1 MKKLLFVLTMTLA
14 ALCALSCEKYIE
26 FKGEESEPRLTV
38 SSLANAG
45 EPLSAYVASSVF
57 FLNSSGSEAFI
68 KNLDVSKGWVR
79 VTVNG
84 ASQPEA
90 MRYVDSV
97 RVDGALL
104 YTCDYVPQP
113 GDSIVLEAEFPGF
126 DPVRAET
133 VVPLPPRFEVTSLCL
148 DEEEG
153 ALNLELRFTDDG
165 SYEKYYFL
173 VPKMEMRY
181 YDDRPVQVAYRFQSD
196 DIVFKNMG
204 VGVFDMYSYL
214 FGDRNLVSYYFSD
227 ALIRGKEHTMKIVI
241 PGLQHLEEGQRFFVD
256 LRTVTESLY
265 WFDVSY
271 AQLRNDFGL
280 FTEGVTLYSNVS
292 GGYGVLCA
300 AATTTVE
307 VHF

>member
-1 MKKLLFVLTMTLA
+1 MKRLFFVLTVMLA
-14 ALCALSCEKYIE
+14 AFCALSCEKYIE

-38 SSLANAG
+38 SALANAG

-57 FLNSSGSEAFI
+57 FLNSNGPEVFI
-68 KNLDVSKGWVR
+68 KNLDVTRGSVR

-84 ASQPEA
+84 ASQSIS

-97 RVDGALL
+97 RVDGALF
-104 YTCDYVPQP
+104 YACDYVPQP
-113 GDSIVLEAEFPGF
+113 GDHIVLEAEYPGF

-133 VVPLPPRFEVTSLCL
+133 DVPFPPRFEVKSLQL
-148 DEEEG
+148 DEKEG
-153 ALNLELRFTDDG
+153 TLDMELRFVDDG
-165 SYEKYYFL
+165 TYEKYYFL
-173 VPKMEMRY
+173 VPKLEMRY
-181 YDDRPVQVAYRFQSD
+181 GEGRPVQVAYRFQSD

-214 FGDRNLVSYYFSD
+214 FGDQSLVSYYFSD
-227 ALIRGKEHTMKIVI
+227 ALIRGKEHTMRIVI
-241 PGLQHLEEGQRFFVD
+241 PGLQHLEEGQRFLVD

-265 WFDVSY
+265 WFDVSF

-300 AATTTVE
+300 AATTQVE
-307 VHF
+307 VRF